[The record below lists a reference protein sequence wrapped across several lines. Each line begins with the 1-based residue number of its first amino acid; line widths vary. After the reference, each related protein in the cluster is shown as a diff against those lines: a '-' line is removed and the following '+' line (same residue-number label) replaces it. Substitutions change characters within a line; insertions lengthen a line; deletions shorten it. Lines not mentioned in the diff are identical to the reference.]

1 MNSDDFIS
9 QRVRETQEAIDFANF
24 TVGVQDG
31 NIFNPLYNNEHF
43 KPGMIIPVTAL
54 EMFMVLMTSDFA
66 VWFFR
71 QVLTHAFLSQHVAW
85 GPDFMWCLAAYDYA
99 GTYSLSTSEK
109 MTQIGR
115 AHV

>member
-43 KPGMIIPVTAL
+43 KPGVIIPVMAL

-66 VWFFR
+66 VCFF
-71 QVLTHAFLSQHVAW
+71 LDKSSHMHFFPNMLH
-85 GPDFMWCLAAYDYA
+85 G
-99 GTYSLSTSEK
+99 G
-109 MTQIGR
+109 QILCG
-115 AHV
+115 V